1 MLNPTVDLALHS
13 RLTQRLALVLFGV
26 SIFVS
31 AALLFSVQPVVAKLL
46 LPLLGGVP
54 AVWNTCLLFFQVMLM
69 LGYFYV
75 FMISRLRL
83 QIQLALQLSLLA
95 LGMMTLPLQIA
106 PSWSNSVPATGNPT
120 FWLLTCLT
128 VMIGL
133 PFFIISSNGPLL
145 QKWFSATGLTSG
157 RDPYFLYSISNAGSL
172 LALLAYPVLL
182 ERQLTVQV
190 QTQVW
195 SVGYTVLVLLVAVCS
210 MALWRLRLKYP
221 VTPIYDSTNNAAISN
236 AAAAD
241 STTLGQQRAR
251 WILLAFVPSS
261 LMYGVTNYISTDIA
275 SVPLLWIIPLALYL
289 GTWIVAFG
297 PTRVFSSSLPAHI
310 LKFATLILL
319 AFYLTDRFSNSSWL
333 PVIHLVYFFF
343 AALIFHSQ
351 LAATRPATDRLP
363 EFYLWL
369 CLGGVLGGV
378 FNSLIAPQIFS
389 SVMEYPLVMALGF
402 LLLPSARE
410 DKKSLVALDV
420 MLPVSM
426 LLLTLA
432 LGFLI
437 QRVSIFKSYSFLI
450 IVWVPLAVSYFL
462 PQRPWGLVLTIYAI
476 MLGSGLFSTMNKR
489 TLYLSRNFFGTLR
502 VVRESDTQ
510 IGLMHGTTTHGRQS
524 TNPDLHCE
532 PLSYYHRKGPLGSV
546 FATFHALPNSTNV
559 AIVGLGVGTTA
570 AYARPNERWTF
581 YEINPSVVELAR
593 NSEYFSYLRDCAQ
606 APVDV
611 VLGDARLQLRNAP
624 NAHYGLIVID
634 AFTSDSIPVHLL
646 TQEAVDLYLSKLAA
660 GGLLAFHISNR
671 HLDLGPVL
679 DGIAR
684 SRNLT
689 AVDINDDSFKDFAG
703 KDMSRWIVLTRSLS
717 DQGSLPDLPTA
728 KILNGAGGSVWTDSF
743 SNIVSVFDWH

>member
-1 MLNPTVDLALHS
+1 MLNPTIDLAFHS
-13 RLTQRLALVLFGV
+13 RLVQRLTLVLFGV
-26 SIFVS
+26 SVFVS
-31 AALLFSVQPVVAKLL
+31 AALLFSVQAVVARLL

-54 AVWNTCLLFFQVMLM
+54 TVWTTCLLFFQAMLM
-69 LGYFYV
+69 LGYLYV
-75 FMISRLRL
+75 FMVSRLRL
-83 QIQLALQLSLLA
+83 TLQLALQLSLLA
-95 LGMMTLPLQIA
+95 LGMMTLPLQIS

-120 FWLLTCLT
+120 LWLFACLA

-182 ERQLTVQV
+182 ERQLTVQL

-195 SVGYTVLVLLVAVCS
+195 SAGYILLVLLVAVCS
-210 MALWRLRLKYP
+210 VALWRLRLKH
-221 VTPIYDSTNNAAISN
+221 PIVEIYNSTNR
-236 AAAAD
+236 
-241 STTLGQQRAR
+241 STNWSEVIAGSTSLDQQRVR
-251 WILLAFVPSS
+251 WILLAFIPSS

-275 SVPLLWIIPLALYL
+275 SVPLLWIIPLGLYL
-289 GTWIVAFG
+289 LTWIIAFS
-297 PTRVFSSSLPAHI
+297 PTRVFSSPLPAHI

-319 AFYLTDRFSNSSWL
+319 AIYLTDRFSNSSWL
-333 PVIHLVYFFF
+333 PIVHLAYFFF
-343 AALIFHSQ
+343 AALILHSQ

-378 FNSLIAPQIFS
+378 FNCLIAPQIFN
-389 SVMEYPLVMALGF
+389 SVIEYPLVMALGF
-402 LLLPSARE
+402 LLMPSARE
-410 DKKSLVALDV
+410 EKKSLVSLDL
-420 MLPVSM
+420 MFPVSM

-437 QRVSIFKSYSFLI
+437 QRVSLFSSYSFLL
-450 IVWVPLAVSYFL
+450 IVWVPLALSYFL
-462 PQRPWGLVLTIYAI
+462 PQRPWGLVLTVYAV
-476 MLGSGLFSTMNKR
+476 MLGSSLFSTMNTR
-489 TLYLSRNFFGTLR
+489 TLYLTRNFFGTLR

-510 IGLMHGTTTHGRQS
+510 TSLLHGTTTHGRQS

-570 AYARPNERWTF
+570 AYARPNEHWTF
-581 YEINPSVVELAR
+581 YEINPSVVDLAR

-606 APVDV
+606 APVDI

-624 NAHYGLIVID
+624 TAHYGLIVID

-646 TQEAVDLYLSKLAA
+646 TQEAVDVYLSKLAT

-684 SRNLT
+684 SRNLNALDIDDD
-689 AVDINDDSFKDFAG
+689 AVGEFSG
-703 KDMSRWIVLTRSLS
+703 KDMSRWVVLTRNPS
-717 DQGSLPDLPTA
+717 DQGSLPDLPMA
-728 KILNGAGGSVWTDSF
+728 KVLNGAAGRVVWTDSF
-743 SNIVSVFDWH
+743 SNIVSIFDW